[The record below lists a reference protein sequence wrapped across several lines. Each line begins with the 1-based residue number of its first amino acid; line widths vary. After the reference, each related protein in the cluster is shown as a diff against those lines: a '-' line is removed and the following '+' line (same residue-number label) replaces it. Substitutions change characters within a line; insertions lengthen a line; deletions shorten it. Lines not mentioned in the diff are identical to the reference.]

1 METISLTSWDKLKL
15 MEEIF
20 NQMDIY
26 AMILDE
32 TNNIIMINNKV
43 KKDFGNVLG
52 KKCYD
57 IHHKSSAPPHFCA
70 IDLIKKGKPG
80 IETFFDDTVTNKWY
94 EISVSK
100 VLVDDKIYYAH
111 LMTDINEKYVK
122 EQRIIELNQT
132 LRLLN
137 KILRHDILNN
147 LTVISMSLEIMKTQ
161 DIDLQ
166 RKALISIQKSVELVD
181 KMRELESAV
190 SSGRGLSIY
199 DLKSIIHE
207 LTVNY
212 PVKIDIEGDCKVM
225 ADEALVSVLTN
236 LVSNA
241 INHGKTEKI
250 DIKIYED
257 DNFCTVKVIDYG
269 IGIPDEIANHIFEEG
284 FSYGENKGLGL
295 GLYIAKKT
303 IDRYGGKIFLE
314 KTIPHGATFIL
325 KLKKYNI

>member
-1 METISLTSWDKLKL
+1 METISLTSRDKLKL

-57 IHHKSSAPPHFCA
+57 IHHKTSAPPYFCA
-70 IDLIKKGKPG
+70 IDLIKEGKLG
-80 IETFFDDTVTNKWY
+80 IETFFDDAVTNKWY
-94 EISVSK
+94 EINVSK
-100 VLVDDKIYYAH
+100 VLVEDKIYYVH
-111 LMTDINEKYVK
+111 LMTDINEKYVN
-122 EQRIIELNQT
+122 EQKIIELNQT

-147 LTVISMSLEIMKTQ
+147 LTVISMSLEILKTQ
-161 DIDLQ
+161 DLDLKQ
-166 RKALISIQKSVELVD
+166 KALMSIQKSVELID
-181 KMRELESAV
+181 KMRDLESAV
-190 SSGRGLSIY
+190 SSGGRLNIY
-199 DLKSIIHE
+199 DLRPIMHE

-212 PVKIDIEGDCKVM
+212 PVKFDIEGDCKVM
-225 ADEALVSVLTN
+225 ADEALVSVFAN

-250 DIKIYED
+250 DIKIDED
-257 DNFCTVKVIDYG
+257 ENFCNIKVIDYG
-269 IGIPDEIANHIFEEG
+269 IGIPDEIVNHVFEEG
-284 FSYGENKGLGL
+284 YSYGENKGLGL
-295 GLYIAKKT
+295 GLYIVKKT

-314 KTIPHGATFIL
+314 KTIPKGATFIL
-325 KLKKYNI
+325 KLKKE